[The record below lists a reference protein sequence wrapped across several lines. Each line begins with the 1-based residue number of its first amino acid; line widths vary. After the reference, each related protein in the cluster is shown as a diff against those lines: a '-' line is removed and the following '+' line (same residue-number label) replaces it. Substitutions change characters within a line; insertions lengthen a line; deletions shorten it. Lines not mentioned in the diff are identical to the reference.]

1 MPHMD
6 TAVPISAPNNVIE
19 DVTDLA
25 QRLPVLERAVLGMI
39 MLGFNQVEI
48 ARLLQERKNTISTIK
63 IRARQIILEQ
73 YFE

>member
-1 MPHMD
+1 MP
-6 TAVPISAPNNVIE
+6 VENIIE

-25 QRLPVLERAVLGMI
+25 QRLPVLERAVLGML

-48 ARLLQERKNTISTIK
+48 ARLFNVRKNTISTIK
-63 IRARQIILEQ
+63 IKARNQILEQ